1 MVFAIM
7 LYAVLHD
14 VTQLFIFRNFANNSF
29 IDIYREVRENLLPIF
44 KGLFFYKFIKN
55 YLVDFLWFLSF
66 TLVFTNLFPF
76 SKKVKFIFL
85 ILMAFMSEF
94 SQLFFHNL
102 GTFDFLDL
110 MMYVCI
116 SVFFL
121 LFSKS
126 IYDSNDL

>member
-1 MVFAIM
+1 MVFAIIF
-7 LYAVLHD
+7 YAVLHD
-14 VTQLFIFRNFANNSF
+14 VTQLFIFRNFTNSSF
-29 IDIYREVRENLLPIF
+29 VNVYKEVRIDILLIL
-44 KGLFFYKFIKN
+44 KKLFFFSFIKN

-66 TLVFTNLFPF
+66 TLVFTNLFSF
-76 SKKVKFIFL
+76 SKKIKFVFL
-85 ILMAFMSEF
+85 TLMAFMSEF

-121 LFSKS
+121 LLSKGG
-126 IYDSNDL
+126 N

>member
-1 MVFAIM
+1 MVFAIIF
-7 LYAVLHD
+7 YAVLHD
-14 VTQLFIFRNFANNSF
+14 VTQLFIFRNFTNSSF
-29 IDIYREVRENLLPIF
+29 VNVYKEVRIDILLIV
-44 KGLFFYKFIKN
+44 KKLFFFSFIKN

-66 TLVFTNLFPF
+66 TLVFTNLFSF
-76 SKKVKFIFL
+76 SKKIKFVFL

-121 LFSKS
+121 LLSKGG
-126 IYDSNDL
+126 N